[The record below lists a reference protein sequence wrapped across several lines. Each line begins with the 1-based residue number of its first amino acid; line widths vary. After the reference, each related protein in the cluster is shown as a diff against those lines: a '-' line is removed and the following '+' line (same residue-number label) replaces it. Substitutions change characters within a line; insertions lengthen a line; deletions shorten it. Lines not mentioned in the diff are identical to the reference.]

1 MTYEEFKTKVEEM
14 FDTVDPKSINEKDCA
29 LLIMRESVGVLGRTS
44 AIVCSLAAA
53 MEDNATRR
61 LFSHATML
69 AAAHHF
75 DDSKNKEISIPKN
88 TNSHVS

>member
-14 FDTVDPKSINEKDCA
+14 FETVDPKSMNEDDCA

-53 MEDNATRR
+53 MEDDAARR

-69 AAAHHF
+69 AAVHPF
-75 DDSKNKEISIPKN
+75 DDSKNNETSIHKN